1 MDALAPQ
8 ARESAAGRYAAACI
22 RDKRIVEGQP
32 LPDLELPDA
41 EGVVR
46 RVSDFIR
53 PGHYTL
59 VEIWASWCMPCRGE
73 IPFVRRAY
81 DRYHRNGFDV
91 LYVSIDSDAGNWKQA
106 LGEEKMPWPQLLDTG
121 RTSFTTY
128 ETSAVPT
135 SILVDGEGRICRLN
149 ARGGWLDGVLE
160 EIYGK

>member
-1 MDALAPQ
+1 MESLMDALAPQ

-53 PGHYTL
+53 PGHYT
-59 VEIWASWCMPCRGE
+59 
-73 IPFVRRAY
+73 
-81 DRYHRNGFDV
+81 
-91 LYVSIDSDAGNWKQA
+91 

>member
-1 MDALAPQ
+1 MRSPRRRGSRQPGVTPRRA
-8 ARESAAGRYAAACI
+8 SG
-22 RDKRIVEGQP
+22 DKRIVEGQP

-81 DRYHRNGFDV
+81 DRYHRKGFDV

-106 LGEEKMPWPQLLDTG
+106 LGEEKMPWPQLLDTAARVSRRMKPRPCRHLSSSTAKAG
-121 RTSFTTY
+121 
-128 ETSAVPT
+128 
-135 SILVDGEGRICRLN
+135 ICRLN

>member
-1 MDALAPQ
+1 M
-8 ARESAAGRYAAACI
+8 
-22 RDKRIVEGQP
+22 
-32 LPDLELPDA
+32 
-41 EGVVR
+41 R

-81 DRYHRNGFDV
+81 DRYHRKGFDV

-135 SILVDGEGRICRLN
+135 IYPRRPAKAASAGSTPAADGWTACWRKFTEN
-149 ARGGWLDGVLE
+149 D
-160 EIYGK
+160 